1 MRRLGIL
8 VAAMI
13 IFAVA
18 AAPLQA
24 SGAVPCPCGAA
35 AAAADCPCH
44 TGNCDLLGPP
54 AACHCP
60 LGATLFVSSAPTF
73 KVETAHDQWRASPT
87 HRLRG
92 MKTVPPLRPPI
103 LD

>member
-8 VAAMI
+8 LAAMMI
-13 IFAVA
+13 LAVA

-24 SGAVPCPCGAA
+24 SGALPCPCHATV
-35 AAAADCPCH
+35 ADCPCH
-44 TGNCDLLGPP
+44 TGNCDLMGPP
-54 AACHCP
+54 ATCHCP
-60 LGATLFVSSAPTF
+60 AATALFISLATGFQAAP
-73 KVETAHDQWRASPT
+73 AHDQWLAAPI

-103 LD
+103 LA